1 MYVDKVILT
10 FDIVITGLTE
20 AITASVDISRVRALL
35 FALVSKPA
43 NKKKYFLENLK
54 LIESLKI

>member
-1 MYVDKVILT
+1 MYVYKVILT

-20 AITASVDISRVRALL
+20 AITTSVDISRVRALL

-43 NKKKYFLENLK
+43 NKKKCFLENLK
-54 LIESLKI
+54 LI

>member
-1 MYVDKVILT
+1 MYTYKVILT

-35 FALVSKPA
+35 FALVSLQI
-43 NKKKYFLENLK
+43 KKYFLENLK
-54 LIESLKI
+54 LIKSLKI

>member
-10 FDIVITGLTE
+10 FDIVITGLPE
-20 AITASVDISRVRALL
+20 ANTASVDISRVRALL